1 MKTWA
6 DFYDFCH
13 ADVPGVSTFAAE
25 RELRRAAQEFFE
37 KTKCWKAELAPVYL
51 FPKVELYDLEVPK
64 GATIV
69 KILEAKDDAGND
81 VNLLTQGDGRAG
93 LLFVSQLQF
102 EAVPIPTSR
111 MIVKM
116 RAVLMPDHAAAG
128 IEDGLFNQ
136 YAEVIARGAK
146 ARLYAQPQ
154 KTYTDDGRAE
164 SLQRQFELAIAR
176 EKVAAAKGFSNAALR
191 TKPQF
196 L

>member
-37 KTKCWKAELAPVYL
+37 KTKCWKADLYPVYL
-51 FPKVELYDLEVPK
+51 FPSIDVYDLEVPK
-64 GATIV
+64 GSTIV
-69 KILEAKDDAGND
+69 KVLQATDAGGNH
-81 VNLLTQGDGRAG
+81 VNLLTQGQGGAG
-93 LLFVSQLQF
+93 IAFQTQLQF
-102 EAVPIPTSR
+102 RAVPMPSGR
-111 MIVKM
+111 SIVKL
-116 RAVLMPDHAAAG
+116 RAVLMPNHAAQG
-128 IEDGLFNQ
+128 IEDALFEQ

-146 ARLYAQPQ
+146 ARLYLQPQ
-154 KTYTDDGRAE
+154 KTYTNPELAAVE
-164 SLQRQFELAIAR
+164 KEEFTLAIAR
-176 EKVAAAKGFSNAALR
+176 ERVAAAKGFSGAPLR